1 MQLPNGPAEAPHV
14 AACAH
19 RPATAAAR
27 RRRCAGQPQ
36 GECWYQQ
43 EGHGSTACIIGR
55 LLDEQLSMAQCD
67 TMCFGLICHAQ
78 VSSLA
83 LLQRPISVGTVARSL
98 GSFECMDLRIVQV
111 CEPL

>member
-1 MQLPNGPAEAPHV
+1 MQLPNGSAEAPHV

-19 RPATAAAR
+19 RPATNAAR
-27 RRRCAGQPQ
+27 RSRCAGQPQ
-36 GECWYQQ
+36 GECCYQQ
-43 EGHGSTACIIGR
+43 EGQCSTACIIGR
-55 LLDEQLSMAQCD
+55 LLDKQLSMAQCD
-67 TMCFGLICHAQ
+67 TMCFGLICYAR
-78 VSSLA
+78 VSPA